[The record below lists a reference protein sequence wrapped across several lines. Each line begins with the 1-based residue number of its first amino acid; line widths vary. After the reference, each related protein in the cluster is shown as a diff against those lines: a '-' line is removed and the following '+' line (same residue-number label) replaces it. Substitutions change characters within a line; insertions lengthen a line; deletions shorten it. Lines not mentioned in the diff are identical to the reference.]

1 MIQAQDKK
9 EFIKTR
15 LRQQQKES
23 GLIIT
28 VSLDK
33 K

>member
-9 EFIKTR
+9 GYIKTR
-15 LRQQQKES
+15 LRQQKES

-28 VSLDK
+28 VFLDK

>member
-1 MIQAQDKK
+1 MIEAQDKK
-9 EFIKTR
+9 EYIKTR

-28 VSLDK
+28 ASLDK